1 MIKSALDRGFI
12 DTCVKYGIT
21 DANKIDGLMKAA
33 NQMVANIQKQ
43 AAVDLAMIKQQLGPE
58 VVQQIMAGQIDENA
72 LAQMGISPE
81 DAAEIINAIRS
92 GM

>member
-1 MIKSALDRGFI
+1 MIKSAIDRGFI

-21 DANKIDGLMKAA
+21 EAAKIDGLMKAA
-33 NQMVANIQKQ
+33 NQYMENIQKQ
-43 AAVDLAMIKQQLGPE
+43 AAVDIAMIKQQLGPE